1 MCISD
6 IGTTYTFAQTLIQAF
21 TLQDNVAFVVYV
33 IDMER
38 PLNNSDFFKQGTKLS
53 IGITF
58 VTFAKTKKFRYNTY
72 IGEGKIFTL
81 ERILYPW

>member
-21 TLQDNVAFVVYV
+21 TLQVNVAFVVYV
-33 IDMER
+33 IDVER
-38 PLNNSDFFKQGTKLS
+38 SLNNSDFFKQGTKLN

-72 IGEGKIFTL
+72 IGEGKIFKL
-81 ERILYPW
+81 ERILYP